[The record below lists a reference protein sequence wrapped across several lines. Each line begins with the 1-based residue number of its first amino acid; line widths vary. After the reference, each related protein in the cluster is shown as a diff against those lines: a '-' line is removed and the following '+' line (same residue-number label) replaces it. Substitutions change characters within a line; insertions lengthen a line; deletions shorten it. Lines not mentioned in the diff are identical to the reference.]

1 MMSVVEKPIFGPNWW
16 LLMLPLFRLS
26 SYEPYEPLANRISF
40 MLRFTGFV
48 NMIRLIMPTNREKT
62 WEHLW
67 IFNYILHCPLNV
79 KICNWIFLKCQSSTV
94 ANLAI
99 ISSWPILATGRK
111 CSFERLPYLL
121 LNYFLIWQELDLFS
135 EKFFQIDEDRE
146 DPAPGMQM
154 PSERASQPNEGNG
167 GVKNLG
173 TAKSASYENSTL
185 CQLQMECLQQR
196 NKTKSLVKMLIWL
209 TLNLKL
215 KRQA

>member
-1 MMSVVEKPIFGPNWW
+1 M
-16 LLMLPLFRLS
+16 
-26 SYEPYEPLANRISF
+26 
-40 MLRFTGFV
+40 
-48 NMIRLIMPTNREKT
+48 
-62 WEHLW
+62 
-67 IFNYILHCPLNV
+67 
-79 KICNWIFLKCQSSTV
+79 

-121 LNYFLIWQELDLFS
+121 LNYFLISQELDLFS

-173 TAKSASYENSTL
+173 TAKSASYENSKMKNKKTAKSASYENSKMKNKKTAKSASYENSKMKNKK
-185 CQLQMECLQQR
+185 LQSQPHM
-196 NKTKSLVKMLIWL
+196 
-209 TLNLKL
+209 
-215 KRQA
+215 

>member
-79 KICNWIFLKCQSSTV
+79 TICNWIFLKCQSSTV

-146 DPAPGMQM
+146 DPAPGMQI

-173 TAKSASYENSTL
+173 TAKSASYENSKLKNNKLASLGATL
-185 CQLQMECLQQR
+185 VR
-196 NKTKSLVKMLIWL
+196 NYDWL
-209 TLNLKL
+209 TYS
-215 KRQA
+215 QG